1 MIKQKL
7 LIINFA
13 ILLAGCYNITEPE
26 YVSNTSYLA
35 SKDLSYQINRYETTI
50 FRIQGINGKINL
62 RTCSGDTV
70 INVAAKCTVK
80 SESRDDAEEHLDLL
94 KVLISTSSSEI
105 IVYTEQPENTQG
117 RLYQVDYDILL
128 PESMKLRASNV
139 NGNISVDTLLGG
151 VNIGL
156 VNGDIV
162 LNNQEG
168 NINIDLTNGNVRVP
182 SHAGNS
188 EINVVN
194 GSIYLK
200 TDLPQNGSCE
210 LNNVNGIIN
219 LRIPVNTSAEFSAK
233 VTNGGISLSNLDLS
247 NINISKKEAE
257 GILGDG
263 SGSIA
268 LSVVNGTI
276 DVQGF

>member
-1 MIKQKL
+1 PL
-7 LIINFA
+7 LH
-13 ILLAGCYNITEPE
+13 TEGTRE
-26 YVSNTSYLA
+26 SN
-35 SKDLSYQINRYETTI
+35 
-50 FRIQGINGKINL
+50 
-62 RTCSGDTV
+62 
-70 INVAAKCTVK
+70 
-80 SESRDDAEEHLDLL
+80 
-94 KVLISTSSSEI
+94 
-105 IVYTEQPENTQG
+105 
-117 RLYQVDYDILL
+117 LL
-128 PESMKLRASNV
+128 PF
-139 NGNISVDTLLGG
+139 G
-151 VNIGL
+151 
-156 VNGDIV
+156 
-162 LNNQEG
+162 QEG
-168 NINIDLTNGNVRVP
+168 NINIDLMNGNVRVP

-257 GILGDG
+257 GTLGDG